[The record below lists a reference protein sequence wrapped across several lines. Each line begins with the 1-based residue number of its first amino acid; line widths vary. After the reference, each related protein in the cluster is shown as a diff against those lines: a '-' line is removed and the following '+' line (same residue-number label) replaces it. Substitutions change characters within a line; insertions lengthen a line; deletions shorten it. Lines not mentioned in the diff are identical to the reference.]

1 MADTGRL
8 TWPVK
13 REDDFLRIVA
23 YITIATVLIFVI
35 DISTPLGVMIWIL
48 YLIPLFLTVY
58 LSWKYAPMVMT
69 GVFVLLMF
77 VSLFLSPRDMSIEF
91 ALIDRIF
98 FALVLVVS
106 SFFIN
111 DYVSNVEGLVSSE
124 ERYHTLIDWLP
135 EGIVVYRPEGG
146 VVFVNPA
153 GIRLLGTG
161 HGENLTGSDI
171 TRMVDPGFQE
181 LFRQR
186 ISQAALGA
194 RMDLDKVRL
203 IRKDGTE
210 VTVDMILGKVSWDKE
225 TTVQIVIRNSSIN

>member
-1 MADTGRL
+1 MADAGRL

-13 REDDFLRIVA
+13 RGDDFLRIVT
-23 YITIATVLIFVI
+23 YIAIATVLIFAI

-77 VSLFLSPRDMSIEF
+77 VSLFLSPRDMSIEL
-91 ALIDRIF
+91 ALLDRVF
-98 FALVLVVS
+98 FALVLVIS
-106 SFFIN
+106 SWFIN
-111 DYVSNVEGLVSSE
+111 DYVSNVEGLVASE

-146 VVFVNPA
+146 IVFINPA
-153 GIRLLGTG
+153 GIRLLGADQ
-161 HGENLTGSDI
+161 GENLTGSDI
-171 TRMVDPGFQE
+171 THMIDQEFQE

-210 VTVDMILGKVSWDKE
+210 VTVDMILGKVFWEKE
-225 TTVQIVIRNSSIN
+225 TAVQMVMRNSSIN

>member
-1 MADTGRL
+1 MADMGRL

-13 REDDFLRIVA
+13 RGDDFLRIVA
-23 YITIATVLIFVI
+23 YITIATILIFVI

-69 GVFVLLMF
+69 GVFILLMC
-77 VSLFLSPRDMSIEF
+77 VSLFLSPRDISIEF

-98 FALVLVVS
+98 FALILMIS

-146 VVFVNPA
+146 IVFVNPA
-153 GIRLLGTG
+153 GIRLLGDIN
-161 HGENLTGSDI
+161 GENLTGSDI
-171 TRMVDPGFQE
+171 TTMIDPGVQE

-194 RMDLDKVRL
+194 RMNLDKIRL
-203 IRKDGTE
+203 IRKDGTD
-210 VTVDMILGKVSWDKE
+210 VTVDMILGKVFWNKE
-225 TTVQIVIRNSSIN
+225 NAVQIVMRNSSTN

>member
-1 MADTGRL
+1 MVDAGRL

-13 REDDFLRIVA
+13 RGDDFLRIVA

-69 GVFVLLMF
+69 GVFILLMF

-98 FALVLVVS
+98 FALVLVIS

-111 DYVSNVEGLVSSE
+111 DYVANVEGLVSSE

-146 VVFVNPA
+146 IVFINPA

-161 HGENLTGSDI
+161 PRENLTGNDI
-171 TRMVDPGFQE
+171 TRMVGPGFQE

-194 RMDLDKVRL
+194 RMNLDKVRL
-203 IRKDGTE
+203 TRKDGTE
-210 VTVDMILGKVSWDKE
+210 VTVDMSLGKVFWDKE
-225 TTVQIVIRNSSIN
+225 TAVQIVMRNS

>member
-1 MADTGRL
+1 MAETGRL

-23 YITIATVLIFVI
+23 YIVIATVLIFVF
-35 DISTPLGVMIWIL
+35 DISTPLGLVNWIL

-58 LSWKYAPMVMT
+58 LSWKYAPFVMT
-69 GVFVLLMF
+69 AVFIGLMAI
-77 VSLFLSPRDMSIEF
+77 SLFVSPRDMSIEY
-91 ALIDRIF
+91 ALFNRVF
-98 FALVLVVS
+98 FALVLVIT
-106 SFFIN
+106 SFFIK

-135 EGIVVYRPEGG
+135 EGIVVYRPKGG

-161 HGENLTGSDI
+161 DGENLTGDDI

-181 LFRQR
+181 LFRLR

-210 VTVDMILGKVSWDKE
+210 VTVDMILGKASWDKE
-225 TTVQIVIRNSSIN
+225 TTVQIVMRNSSIN